1 MSINSIGSNATP
13 PEHRSS
19 GNRQV
24 DAAKT
29 DVASA
34 DRNPA
39 ERTGDTVHISAKAI
53 DLQAVEAQL
62 KDLPDVDSARVEELR
77 NQINNGSYQV
87 DSQRLADRIMAFESG
102 L

>member
-13 PEHRSS
+13 PEQRSS

-24 DAAKT
+24 DTATT
-29 DVASA
+29 DVAKR
-34 DRNPA
+34 DQNPA
-39 ERTGDTVHISAKAI
+39 ERAGDTVHISAKAV

-62 KDLPDVDSARVEELR
+62 KDLPDVDSVRVEELR
-77 NQINNGSYQV
+77 NQINNGTYQV
-87 DSQRLADRIMAFESG
+87 DSQRLAERILAFESE

>member
-13 PEHRSS
+13 PEQRSS

-24 DAAKT
+24 DAAT
-29 DVASA
+29 TGVASR
-34 DRNPA
+34 DQSPA
-39 ERTGDTVHISAKAI
+39 ERTGDTVHISAKAV

-62 KDLPDVDSARVEELR
+62 KDLPDVDSVRVEELR
-77 NQINNGSYQV
+77 NQINNGTYQV
-87 DSQRLADRIMAFESG
+87 DSQRLADRIMAFESK